1 MLPTKETIFNLINQ
15 ACKYMSPTITN
26 RPNTFAVLA
35 RYDAIEKPN
44 LGFTPFD
51 FSNKKVWSRQYT
63 TANETKLK
71 YPYCLLVNTAIRSST
86 NEGGSVLYNLSYD
99 LQIID
104 TYIEN
109 KEVQTKKEQRTEEEV
124 AFDNIKII
132 EQIILYLQKV
142 DAYKVEVSTGVFETN
157 YFNKD
162 YLDYCVTNNLIEGY
176 STNFSLYSAMRFD
189 WNDFLKRFKDLEIFT
204 GQLEF
209 LNGTIGSSIV
219 FTIPTLSCPTGD
231 FDYSQNNISFVDS
244 KLICFGGDKKY

>member
-162 YLDYCVTNNLIEGY
+162 
-176 STNFSLYSAMRFD
+176 
-189 WNDFLKRFKDLEIFT
+189 
-204 GQLEF
+204 
-209 LNGTIGSSIV
+209 
-219 FTIPTLSCPTGD
+219 
-231 FDYSQNNISFVDS
+231 
-244 KLICFGGDKKY
+244 